1 MVAMTVPDL
10 WTDPDRLLT
19 VDDLEDLDEL
29 MGDDDRR
36 LELDG
41 GILIV
46 SPAAANIHQLVV
58 TRLMMILVQA
68 CPENLVVLPGVG
80 INVSRFQHR
89 IPDVAVVPSD
99 SFGTM
104 YQELPPALAVE
115 VSSPS
120 TQIYDRN
127 RKKDVYESFGIP
139 AYWIVEPDR
148 GRPWLAVSSC
158 ATARTSRWPTSR
170 ATTNSA
176 RCIRAWSRSGPL
188 RSFEPARW
196 GSGTV
201 RITGGPVAT

>member
-10 WTDPDRLLT
+10 WADPDRLLT
-19 VDDLEDLDEL
+19 VDDLEDLNDL

-36 LELDG
+36 LELDD

-80 INVSRFQHR
+80 MNVSRFQHR

-104 YQELPPALAVE
+104 YQQEPPALAVE

-120 TQIYDRN
+120 TRIYDRN

-148 GRPWLAVSSC
+148 DRPRLAAFELRDGTYEQVADVTGDEQVRAVHPFPVTIRPS
-158 ATARTSRWPTSR
+158 ALVRT
-170 ATTNSA
+170 
-176 RCIRAWSRSGPL
+176 GPL
-188 RSFEPARW
+188 
-196 GSGTV
+196 
-201 RITGGPVAT
+201 